1 MNSEESKRV
10 DEALGRTLEAWK
22 VAEPLPPRF
31 AEAVWQR
38 IARNEQRAPGGILMS
53 WLERVRRGFL
63 HPALAGSYIALL
75 LFTGSGVGYWR
86 AQVVKERMT
95 EELGARYVHLMDPYQ
110 MPRQ

>member
-1 MNSEESKRV
+1 MNPEESKTN
-10 DEALGRTLEAWK
+10 EALGRTLKAWK

-31 AEAVWQR
+31 AEGVWQR
-38 IARNEQRAPGGILMS
+38 IARNERRAPDSILIT
-53 WLERVRRGFL
+53 WLERFRRGII

-75 LFTGSGVGYWR
+75 LFAGSGVGYWR
-86 AQVVKERMT
+86 AQVVKERVT